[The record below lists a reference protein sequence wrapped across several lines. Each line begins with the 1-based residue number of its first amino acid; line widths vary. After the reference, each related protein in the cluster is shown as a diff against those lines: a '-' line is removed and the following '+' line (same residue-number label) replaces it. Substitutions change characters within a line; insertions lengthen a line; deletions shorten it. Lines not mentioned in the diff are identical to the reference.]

1 MKNNLAKPL
10 VIPLSLL
17 ALACTAKSADSAGLA
32 PTTWTS
38 AHWIAI
44 RRVEGGSIPKRKPA
58 EFQVWMKGDSALIGG
73 GAGALDSVRIL
84 RVGSDAYS
92 WHLGGTTGMKIT
104 SPESDERKL
113 AVASV
118 GYILQ
123 SAACRATGK
132 RGTTGTYDG
141 HPFVSYDCT
150 VAADSTKRVY
160 YYATDL
166 QNFPV
171 YALIMFAD
179 HTVIV
184 YDSKALEVPA
194 TFSDSLLMV
203 PAGVQFAPGPAM

>member
-1 MKNNLAKPL
+1 VL
-10 VIPLSLL
+10 V
-17 ALACTAKSADSAGLA
+17 AAACTAKPADSAGLA

-38 AHWIAI
+38 AHWTAV

-58 EFQVWMKGDSALIGG
+58 EFQVWMRGDSALIGG
-73 GAGALDSVRIL
+73 GANADDSVRIL
-84 RVGSDAYS
+84 RVGNDAYS
-92 WHLGGTTGMKIT
+92 WHLGGTTGMKIA

-118 GYILQ
+118 DYIAK
-123 SAACRATGK
+123 SAVCRQNGK
-132 RGTTGTYDG
+132 RGNTGTYDG
-141 HPFVSYDCT
+141 HPFVRYGCIVPS
-150 VAADSTKRVY
+150 DSTTRVY

-184 YDSKALEVPA
+184 YDAKALEVPA

>member
-1 MKNNLAKPL
+1 VL
-10 VIPLSLL
+10 VT
-17 ALACTAKSADSAGLA
+17 AACTAKPADSAGLA
-32 PTTWTS
+32 PITWTS
-38 AHWIAI
+38 AHWIAV

-84 RVGSDAYS
+84 RVGNDAYS
-92 WHLGGTTGMKIT
+92 WHLGEATGLKFT

-113 AVASV
+113 AVVSV
-118 GYILQ
+118 DYIAK
-123 SAACRATGK
+123 SAACRANGK
-132 RGTTGTYDG
+132 RGNTGTYDG
-141 HPFVSYDCT
+141 HPFVRYECT
-150 VAADSTKRVY
+150 VASDSTQRVY

-171 YALIMFAD
+171 YAWIMFPD
-179 HTVIV
+179 HTLII
-184 YDSKALEVPA
+184 YDSKSLEVPA